1 MLSVLAG
8 MMIAIGGTVYLT
20 YGGIVGALLFAV
32 GLLTILA
39 FRLEL
44 FTGKAGHLGRELN
57 PISPLKLA
65 DIWFGNFFGTMIVAI
80 GLQMTGKGEALFAAA
95 RSIVETRLA
104 NSPVENLILGVFCG
118 LLMYIAV
125 EGYNQTKNSLFV
137 LMPVAT
143 FIISGYNH
151 CVADMFYLALGATSW
166 NDYLVLIPTTIG
178 NVIGCNILNLL
189 QYHRDR
195 SQV

>member
-1 MLSVLAG
+1 MLSILAG
-8 MMIAIGGTVYLT
+8 MMIAVGGTVYLT

-80 GLQMTGKGEALFAAA
+80 GLQMTEKGEALFAEA

-104 NSPVENLILGVFCG
+104 NLPVENLILGVFCG

-151 CVADMFYLALGATSW
+151 CVADMFYCHLAGRSMADYTPLIAT
-166 NDYLVLIPTTIG
+166 TAG
-178 NVIGCNILNLL
+178 NIIGCNILNLL
-189 QYHRDR
+189 QYRRDQ